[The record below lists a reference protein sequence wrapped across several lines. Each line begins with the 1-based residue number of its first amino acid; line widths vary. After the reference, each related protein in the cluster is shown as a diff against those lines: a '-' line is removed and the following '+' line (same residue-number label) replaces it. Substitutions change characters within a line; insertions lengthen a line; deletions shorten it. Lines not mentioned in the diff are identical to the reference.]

1 MHSYKTSQTHLE
13 IEAKNKA
20 ILTNLR
26 SATETLNNYFS
37 PILVYL
43 NLNTFDIEIYIKNIN

>member
-43 NLNTFDIEIYIKNIN
+43 NLNTFDIEIYIKI